1 MSMYIINN
9 FVHLLFAVIWIGGM
23 IFMNLVLMP
32 SLSSIDPN
40 ERGKLFAQIAKR
52 FTIVAWG
59 STLLLL
65 ITGFFK
71 TPSGMLFNFSTDY
84 GMMITVKH
92 ILFLVMIIF
101 GSIITFV
108 EAPKIKKYAPKP
120 GEKPAQEFVNA
131 QGKIKLLSASNMILG
146 IIILILVSIY

>member
-108 EAPKIKKYAPKP
+108 EAPKIKKYAPKS

>member
-1 MSMYIINN
+1 MSMFMINN
-9 FVHLLFAVIWIGGM
+9 FIHLLFAVIWIGGM

-32 SLSSIDPN
+32 SLNSIDPN

-59 STLLLL
+59 STLFLL

-84 GMMITVKH
+84 GMMITIKH
-92 ILFLVMIIF
+92 ILFLVMIVF
-101 GSIITFV
+101 GSMITFV
-108 EAPKIKKYAPKP
+108 EAPKIRKYAPKP
-120 GEKPAQEFVNA
+120 GEKPSQEVVQA
-131 QGKIKLLSASNMILG
+131 HGKIKLLSACNMVLG